1 MRVPLLWGSNPRL
14 MLAVAAAAVLVLPGC
29 SVNVKKGDNG
39 EDKKVD
45 INTPLGG
52 IHVNNGADV
61 RDTGLPVY
69 PGARPKKKERD
80 DADEKSANV
89 DISSF
94 GFSLK
99 VVAVEYESDDAPAK
113 LIAFYQ
119 DKLKK
124 FGSVLEC
131 HTEDRHYGFNHSSD
145 SHDSKDLK
153 CESNSNGK
161 NVELKV
167 GTEDNQRIVE
177 IQPQAK
183 GSSFALVYVHTKGK
197 EGSI

>member
-1 MRVPLLWGSNPRL
+1 MRIPNLLSVSSRL
-14 MLAVAAAAVLVLPGC
+14 IFPVAFIALLVLPAC
-29 SVNVKKGDNG
+29 SVNVKKAENG

-52 IHVNNGADV
+52 IHVNNDADV

-69 PGARPKKKERD
+69 PGARPKLKGSEG
-80 DADEKSANV
+80 DEKSANV

-99 VVAVEYESDDAPAK
+99 VVAVQYESDDPPSK
-113 LIAFYQ
+113 IIAYYQ
-119 DKLKK
+119 DALKKK
-124 FGSVLEC
+124 FGNVLQC
-131 HTEDRHYGFNHSSD
+131 HSEGHNYNYNPSGD
-145 SHDSKDLK
+145 SHESKELK
-153 CESNSNGK
+153 CEGDGNGR
-161 NVELKV
+161 NTELKV
-167 GTEDNQRIVE
+167 GTEDNQHIVS
-177 IQPQAK
+177 IQPETK

>member
-1 MRVPLLWGSNPRL
+1 MRVPLLWCTNSRL
-14 MLAVAAAAVLVLPGC
+14 MLAVATAAILVLPGC

-52 IHVNNGADV
+52 IHVNNDADV

-69 PGARPKKKERD
+69 PGARPKKKD
-80 DADEKSANV
+80 SDDEKSANV

-99 VVAVEYESDDAPAK
+99 VVAVEYESDDDSAK

-124 FGSVLEC
+124 FGNVVEC
-131 HTEDRHYGFNHSSD
+131 HTDGHDFNYNHSD
-145 SHDSKDLK
+145 AHAKPLK
-153 CESNSNGK
+153 CEGDGSGK

-167 GTEDNQRIVE
+167 GTEDNQRVVSIE
-177 IQPQAK
+177 PKDK
-183 GSSFALVYVHTKGK
+183 GVSFSLVYVHAKGK

>member
-1 MRVPLLWGSNPRL
+1 MRVPLLWCTNSRL
-14 MLAVAAAAVLVLPGC
+14 MLAVATAAILTLPAC
-29 SVNVKKGDNG
+29 SVNVKKGENG
-39 EDKKVD
+39 EEKKVD

-52 IHVNNGADV
+52 IHVNNDADV

-69 PGARPKKKERD
+69 PGARPKKKDKD
-80 DADEKSANV
+80 DDEKSANV

-99 VVAVEYESDDAPAK
+99 VVAVEYESDDAPDK

-124 FGSVLEC
+124 YGSVVQC
-131 HTEDRHYGFNHSSD
+131 HSEGRDFHYNHSD
-145 SHDSKDLK
+145 SRGSKELK
-153 CESNSNGK
+153 CEGNGGGK

-167 GTEDNQRIVE
+167 GTEDNQRVVSIE
-177 IQPQAK
+177 PNDK

>member
-1 MRVPLLWGSNPRL
+1 MRVPLLWCTNSRL
-14 MLAVAAAAVLVLPGC
+14 MLAVAAAAILALPAC

-39 EDKKVD
+39 EEKKVD

-52 IHVNNGADV
+52 IHVNNDADV

-69 PGARPKKKERD
+69 PGARPKKKD
-80 DADEKSANV
+80 DDNDEKSANV

-124 FGSVLEC
+124 YGSVVEC
-131 HTEDRHYGFNHSSD
+131 HTEGHDFRYNHSD
-145 SHDSKDLK
+145 AHAKALK
-153 CESNSNGK
+153 CEGDGTGK

-167 GTEDNQRIVE
+167 GTEDNQRVVS
-177 IQPQAK
+177 IQPESK

>member
-1 MRVPLLWGSNPRL
+1 MRVPLLWCTNSRL
-14 MLAVAAAAVLVLPGC
+14 MLAVAAAAILVLPGC

-39 EDKKVD
+39 EEKKVD

-52 IHVNNGADV
+52 IHVNNDADV

-69 PGARPKKKERD
+69 PGARPKKKD
-80 DADEKSANV
+80 NDDEKSANV

-99 VVAVEYESDDAPAK
+99 VVAVEYESDDPPAK

-124 FGSVLEC
+124 YGNVLEC
-131 HTEDRHYGFNHSSD
+131 HTEERHYGFSKSD
-145 SHDSKDLK
+145 SHDSKGPK
-153 CESNSNGK
+153 CDGDSAGK

-167 GTEDNQRIVE
+167 GSDENQHVVS
-177 IQPQAK
+177 IQPETK
-183 GSSFALVYVHTKGK
+183 GSSFALVYVHTRGK